1 MSTLLK
7 AALVVVPVV
16 MLGACADDRPQTA
29 STSVGTR
36 DLSQQ
41 SAQRIDRTEQERMS
55 YQRDLRKGM

>member
-16 MLGACADDRPQTA
+16 MLGACAAESPQTA
-29 STSVGTR
+29 STTVGTR

-55 YQRDLRKGM
+55 YQRELRKGQ